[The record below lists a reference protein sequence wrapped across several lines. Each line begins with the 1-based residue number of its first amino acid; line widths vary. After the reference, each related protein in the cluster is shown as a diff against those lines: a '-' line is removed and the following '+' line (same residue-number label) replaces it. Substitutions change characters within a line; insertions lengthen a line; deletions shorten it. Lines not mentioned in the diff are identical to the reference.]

1 MVEHSNAYPEINGSN
16 AATARMRD
24 QLWMRKSFIELAS
37 QGSTMI
43 EHSNPYPDIN
53 GSEAA
58 TT

>member
-1 MVEHSNAYPEINGSN
+1 
-16 AATARMRD
+16 MRD
-24 QLWMRKSFIELAS
+24 KWWMRKSFIELAS